1 MAAYRLSQWSTPGR
15 LRVEQGNGANLHRFS
30 QDEAAE
36 RMAVSR
42 RSVNYAGK
50 VLSEDRPA
58 TAELRQAL
66 EEGLVRASDAAG
78 VAEKPAEVQQRAL
91 DMVARKEARNLRA
104 AVKQVDREMLLQE
117 SLELGDDTAPEPLGE
132 PRTIHTAT
140 VAGLKSM
147 VEPESVDAII
157 THPPSTTT
165 TVQGGACGE
174 ARRAARRL
182 AWERLARSL
191 HSCVSSSHRSSS
203 AGPKRSRGSISRTT
217 R

>member
-1 MAAYRLSQWSTPGR
+1 MRYVLDRHLARRHLDETARAVAAYRLSQWSTPGR

-78 VAEKPAEVQQRAL
+78 VAENRRRCSSGLWTWWPGKKPA
-91 DMVARKEARNLRA
+91 
-104 AVKQVDREMLLQE
+104 
-117 SLELGDDTAPEPLGE
+117 T
-132 PRTIHTAT
+132 
-140 VAGLKSM
+140 
-147 VEPESVDAII
+147 
-157 THPPSTTT
+157 
-165 TVQGGACGE
+165 
-174 ARRAARRL
+174 
-182 AWERLARSL
+182 
-191 HSCVSSSHRSSS
+191 
-203 AGPKRSRGSISRTT
+203 
-217 R
+217 